1 MEKDSTV
8 TLSGFCEHVI
18 SKTQSEVYRLSGE
31 CSLKI
36 QDGKARRRERRAEL
50 RKNRRKIIKIFPRN
64 SLDIR

>member
-1 MEKDSTV
+1 MDKDSTV